1 MKSYLTFLSRNKLYS
16 AIQAFGLSVSLGFVI
31 LLTSYAHT
39 EFTVASDQPL
49 YHDLYVLGAG
59 DYSGMTLATAEE
71 FFPSVPEIKRWTRY
85 VRFAPK
91 NDVTVGTDYY
101 ETEIAAMDTN
111 FLAFF
116 NYKIEGCPR
125 ERILAGRDDV
135 LLSQSFARKAFG
147 NENPV
152 GRTLMLNGQQKT
164 VTGIL
169 EDFTPRDIFKPAD
182 LFLSMEYAA
191 TQLPAMDNFGS
202 STTFLTLT
210 EGADKDAVA
219 VKLLDKYVDYWPFY
233 SRTSE
238 GSAFLWGSTLT
249 PLDEF
254 YFSPIESD
262 QLRKGDRTAVNQ
274 LLIVV
279 LVLLLSAIFNYI
291 NLTVAQTGKRS
302 REMAMRKLL
311 GETGVGIIWRY
322 FRESALFTLCCLV
335 AGWGVACLFRP
346 FFEETLQTAITLSPV
361 ASPWLLAYSLLAV
374 LLIGGLCSIMPSVLT
389 AGFTPMDVVK
399 GEFRLRSKMTL
410 SKLFLVVQHIIST
423 CLVAVA
429 LTMLWQMHYLT
440 TLPTGYTTEDIVML
454 YTYALDDKQPLLQ
467 ERLMA
472 LPQVKSVGMC
482 GGTPIACS
490 HNGVTVEGDKHPS
503 SYIWLC
509 MLDTTAFHMLGFHVV
524 ERYSEPLAGTIW
536 LTEEG
541 KHAYGLSPEH
551 TGIGGSMAKP
561 QYDVCGIVADYRGG
575 TANRWFDE
583 GVHNAIQIIGKDG
596 FSWMMLVKT
605 RGDHAEALKAIRDTY
620 SQTMQEVKGVPKE
633 ANARYMDEYLYEA
646 LKKELDTTKMVL
658 VFTAISLLISAL
670 GLLAMALY
678 HTEQQRRS
686 IALRRVMG
694 ASVKNAF
701 WQIVKRFLLI
711 TLVAILIAT
720 PLSVWLIRRYLEDF
734 PLHIAFPWPVLLA
747 AALFS
752 LLVAV
757 CSIIGQSLRVALDNP
772 VKSIHAE

>member
-116 NYKIEGCPR
+116 NYKVEGCTR

-410 SKLFLVVQHIIST
+410 SKLFLVIQHIIST

-720 PLSVWLIRRYLEDF
+720 PLSVWLIHRYLEDF
-734 PLHIAFPWPVLLA
+734 PHHIAFPWPVLLA

-752 LLVAV
+752 LLVAA
-757 CSIIGQSLRVALDNP
+757 CSIIEQSLRVALDNP

>member
-49 YHDLYVLGAG
+49 YHNLYVLGAG
-59 DYSGMTLATAEE
+59 NYSGMTLATAEE

-116 NYKIEGCPR
+116 NYKVEGCPR

-346 FFEETLQTAITLSPV
+346 FF
-361 ASPWLLAYSLLAV
+361 
-374 LLIGGLCSIMPSVLT
+374 
-389 AGFTPMDVVK
+389 
-399 GEFRLRSKMTL
+399 
-410 SKLFLVVQHIIST
+410 
-423 CLVAVA
+423 
-429 LTMLWQMHYLT
+429 
-440 TLPTGYTTEDIVML
+440 
-454 YTYALDDKQPLLQ
+454 
-467 ERLMA
+467 
-472 LPQVKSVGMC
+472 
-482 GGTPIACS
+482 
-490 HNGVTVEGDKHPS
+490 
-503 SYIWLC
+503 
-509 MLDTTAFHMLGFHVV
+509 
-524 ERYSEPLAGTIW
+524 
-536 LTEEG
+536 
-541 KHAYGLSPEH
+541 
-551 TGIGGSMAKP
+551 
-561 QYDVCGIVADYRGG
+561 
-575 TANRWFDE
+575 
-583 GVHNAIQIIGKDG
+583 
-596 FSWMMLVKT
+596 
-605 RGDHAEALKAIRDTY
+605 
-620 SQTMQEVKGVPKE
+620 
-633 ANARYMDEYLYEA
+633 
-646 LKKELDTTKMVL
+646 
-658 VFTAISLLISAL
+658 
-670 GLLAMALY
+670 
-678 HTEQQRRS
+678 
-686 IALRRVMG
+686 
-694 ASVKNAF
+694 
-701 WQIVKRFLLI
+701 
-711 TLVAILIAT
+711 
-720 PLSVWLIRRYLEDF
+720 
-734 PLHIAFPWPVLLA
+734 
-747 AALFS
+747 
-752 LLVAV
+752 
-757 CSIIGQSLRVALDNP
+757 
-772 VKSIHAE
+772 